1 MPLQEAPLVNFVPGS
16 ALTKSE
22 FRMVIVVFSELRLK
36 KATYIS
42 PAMTKLQLVKRR
54 REENMKINMAKN
66 HIKPRLPVA
75 TQERSPSDFMY

>member
-42 PAMTKLQLVKRR
+42 PAMTKLKIVKRR
-54 REENMKINMAKN
+54 REGKDENK
-66 HIKPRLPVA
+66 
-75 TQERSPSDFMY
+75 YG